1 MTNKEPISKRE
12 YFALHILNGLMSNDN
27 SSEYNIEEL
36 TSGAVGI
43 ADELIKK
50 LKETK

>member
-1 MTNKEPISKRE
+1 MIEKETISKRE

-27 SSEYNIEEL
+27 SSVYDIEQL

-43 ADELIKK
+43 ADALIKK
-50 LKETK
+50 LNETK